1 MKTHSLTS
9 ISLAALVASVS
20 LIACGGAEVEPIAQE
35 QASVSQPAAEP
46 PADDKPAREAMR
58 HDGEHRG
65 WHGKGRG
72 KHGPPSPEKM
82 LELVRNELFFRVSP
96 CCYLVNTPGHDE
108 VRLKDVD
115 VVSAWNAPSFQEL
128 RHRLVEG
135 PLYGACQRC
144 PENW

>member
-1 MKTHSLTS
+1 VYNNLY
-9 ISLAALVASVS
+9 V
-20 LIACGGAEVEPIAQE
+20 
-35 QASVSQPAAEP
+35 
-46 PADDKPAREAMR
+46 
-58 HDGEHRG
+58 
-65 WHGKGRG
+65 
-72 KHGPPSPEKM
+72 
-82 LELVRNELFFRVSP
+82 NELFFRVSP

-128 RHRLVEG
+128 RHRLVDG